1 MSMTSLDGLKLALTG
16 MLQGI
21 ERYNPDNIPTLERS
35 VKKMEN
41 SRIFNSKFYIIQLTI
56 VY

>member
-41 SRIFNSKFYIIQLTI
+41 SRIFNSKFN
-56 VY
+56 